1 MANLRARRAAAQDVD
16 VIRRLYA
23 EATAPRAALWSV
35 RRGQDPTAWL
45 AAHAPMVVVGDG
57 TVEGGF
63 AVAITDGIPL
73 GASRCAE
80 AFVYVT
86 PAQRRRGG
94 ARAALAELLTV
105 SRTMG
110 LWKLLGYALPE
121 DAIAR
126 ALLARLDFR
135 DVGTL
140 TKHVQLEGSWHDV
153 ILAERLVLA
162 ARKSAPSFPDL

>member
-1 MANLRARRAAAQDVD
+1 MANLRARRAVVQDVD
-16 VIRRLYA
+16 ALRRLYA
-23 EATAPRAALWSV
+23 EATAARAALWSV
-35 RRGQDPTAWL
+35 RRGLDPAAWL
-45 AAHAPMVVVGDG
+45 AAHIPAVVVGDG
-57 TVEGGF
+57 TAEVGF
-63 AVAITDGIPL
+63 SVAITDGIPL
-73 GASRCAE
+73 GAPRCAE
-80 AFVYVT
+80 AFVYVA
-86 PAQRRRGG
+86 PAHRRRGA

-121 DAIAR
+121 DAVAR

-153 ILAERLVLA
+153 VVAERLVLA
-162 ARKSAPSFPDL
+162 ARKSAPSIPDV